1 MHAHAYLYKVVLR
14 INFLRSHDMS
24 GKALT
29 QACLLENHRRSTAYP
44 SPIHPSLPPSLPT
57 FGKSQR
63 IYTRTYEKLY
73 S

>member
-14 INFLRSHDMS
+14 IDFLRSHDMS

-29 QACLLENHRRSTAYP
+29 QACLLENHGRTTAY
-44 SPIHPSLPPSLPT
+44 PSLPT

-63 IYTRTYEKLY
+63 IYKTCEKLY